1 MQTASDTSEK
11 DLEISELKKKLEEME
26 KNHLDETKKALEREE
41 LFQTERRKL
50 EEEKNQW
57 KGEKIFFNICCL
69 KLPISTKKNRKN
81 TQILGQFDNFRQTEN
96 EKVHKEQEL
105 EEAEDAMKEKMEKMK
120 QEMEEKEEEVA
131 ALRLKIFP
139 E

>member
-26 KNHLDETKKALEREE
+26 KNHLEETKKALEREE

-57 KGEKIFFNICCL
+57 KGEKTFFFQNMSFDGTNRTYL
-69 KLPISTKKNRKN
+69 PKESFHWKLPIS
-81 TQILGQFDNFRQTEN
+81 
-96 EKVHKEQEL
+96 
-105 EEAEDAMKEKMEKMK
+105 MK
-120 QEMEEKEEEVA
+120 QSKKHIDFRA
-131 ALRLKIFP
+131 IW
-139 E
+139 

>member
-1 MQTASDTSEK
+1 MHTASDTSEK

-26 KNHLDETKKALEREE
+26 KNHLEETKKALEREE

-57 KGEKIFFNICCL
+57 KGEKTFSFFFKICRLTVPTVPFYL
-69 KLPISTKKNRKN
+69 KINS
-81 TQILGQFDNFRQTEN
+81 QILGQFDNFRQTEN

-131 ALRLKIFP
+131 ALR
-139 E
+139 

>member
-1 MQTASDTSEK
+1 MQSASDTSEK

-57 KGEKIFFNICCL
+57 KGEKFFFNICCL
-69 KLPISTKKNRKN
+69 KLPISTKKKSKKH
-81 TQILGQFDNFRQTEN
+81 TDFRT
-96 EKVHKEQEL
+96 
-105 EEAEDAMKEKMEKMK
+105 
-120 QEMEEKEEEVA
+120 
-131 ALRLKIFP
+131 I
-139 E
+139 

>member
-26 KNHLDETKKALEREE
+26 KNHLEETKKALEREE

-57 KGEKIFFNICCL
+57 KGEKRLFLFFQNISFGGTNRSF
-69 KLPISTKKNRKN
+69 LPMVT
-81 TQILGQFDNFRQTEN
+81 TYFY
-96 EKVHKEQEL
+96 
-105 EEAEDAMKEKMEKMK
+105 
-120 QEMEEKEEEVA
+120 
-131 ALRLKIFP
+131 
-139 E
+139 

>member
-26 KNHLDETKKALEREE
+26 KNHLEETKKALEREE

-57 KGEKIFFNICCL
+57 KGEKTFFFQNMSFDGTNRTY
-69 KLPISTKKNRKN
+69 LP
-81 TQILGQFDNFRQTEN
+81 
-96 EKVHKEQEL
+96 KES
-105 EEAEDAMKEKMEKMK
+105 
-120 QEMEEKEEEVA
+120 
-131 ALRLKIFP
+131 FH
-139 E
+139 